1 MLTIADA
8 QGKKKKKKPIVI
20 TTGDIQ
26 ESYDVIDIISVS
38 IPDDN
43 LKNLKSKLRKKARA
57 VKADAV
63 VSVKYLFFRGK
74 IYAYGTAVKLKD

>member
-8 QGKKKKKKPIVI
+8 QQKKKKKKPIVI
-20 TTGDIQ
+20 TTGDVR
-26 ESYDVIDIISVS
+26 ESYDVIDIISVN
-38 IPDDN
+38 IPHDD
-43 LKNLKSKLRKKARA
+43 LEILKSKLRKKARA
-57 VKADAV
+57 LKADAV